1 MSSPASAQAPDPG
14 QQLLRLAFGY
24 AISISINVVTRLKIA
39 DLLKGGARHV
49 RELAASTGVQEDALY
64 RVMRALASFGIFVET
79 APRTFALTPM
89 AEPLCAGS
97 PLYDLIAWICDPFH
111 FRIYAETMHSV
122 KTGQP
127 CADRVL
133 GKPIFDYFPTDRE
146 ESDVFNAAMISMTAM
161 IIPAVLE
168 AYDFSGI
175 GTLVDVAGGHG
186 SVLTA
191 ILEKHPRMRGVLF
204 DLEHVVA
211 GAKPRI
217 ERLGLSGRVQLA
229 SGDFFHSVPAGADA
243 YVMKHIIHD
252 WDDARALTILKNC
265 RKASPQAKVILLEAV
280 LPPGNDPDFGKL
292 LDLEMLTVPGGR
304 ERTEDEFRSLFGQ
317 AGYRLMRV
325 VPTKSPLSVIEAE
338 AAPA

>member
-1 MSSPASAQAPDPG
+1 MSSPASAQSPDPG
-14 QQLLRLAFGY
+14 QQLLRLAFSY
-24 AISISINVVTRLKIA
+24 AISISINVAARLKVA
-39 DLLKGGARHV
+39 DLLKDGARPT
-49 RELAASTGVQEDALY
+49 RELAAAAGVQEDALY
-64 RVMRALASFGIFVET
+64 RMMRALASFGVFVET

-97 PLYDLIAWICDPFH
+97 PLHDLIVWICDPFH

-133 GKPIFDYFPTDRE
+133 GRPLFDYFPTDRE
-146 ESDVFNAAMISMTAM
+146 ESEIFNAAMISMTAM
-161 IIPAVLE
+161 IIPAALE
-168 AYDFSGI
+168 AYDFSSI

-191 ILEKHPRMRGVLF
+191 ILEKHPQMRGVLF

-211 GAKPRI
+211 GAKPRL
-217 ERLGLSGRVQLA
+217 ERLKLADRVQLA
-229 SGDFFHSVPAGADA
+229 SGDFFQSVPAGDA

-252 WDDARALTILKNC
+252 WDDARALTILSNC
-265 RKASPQAKVILLEAV
+265 RKASPRAKVILLEAV

-292 LDLEMLTVPGGR
+292 LDLEMLTLPGGR
-304 ERTEDEFRSLFGQ
+304 ERTQDEFRALFAQ
-317 AGYRLMRV
+317 AGYRLVRV
-325 VPTKSPLSVIEAE
+325 VPTKSPLWVVEAV
-338 AAPA
+338 PA